1 MVECGGLENRF
12 PGNRNGGSNPSP
24 SAKKLKRINNVS
36 TFQYILIGIAALV
49 FFWAWKKGHLLRMA
63 AYVGET
69 KVELRKCNWPTK
81 DELKGATVLV
91 MMSVVAIGI
100 GTGVVDFVAGSG
112 LQGLM
117 DLVRK

>member
-1 MVECGGLENRF
+1 M
-12 PGNRNGGSNPSP
+12 
-24 SAKKLKRINNVS
+24 S
-36 TFQYILIGIAALV
+36 TMQWVLIGLAAAL
-49 FFWAWKKGHLLRMA
+49 FFWAWKKGHLLRLA

-91 MMSVVAIGI
+91 MMSVAAIGV
-100 GTGVVDFVAGSG
+100 GTGVVDKVVSTA

-117 DLVRK
+117 SIVK